1 MKWTKGM
8 LATYTKK
15 VAKVKT
21 SSKRTLTEED
31 KDPKRSVYKFLLKS
45 WKVLNPNIPLSPNWH
60 LELLSEYLEAIY
72 YGEIKKLLINIAPRS
87 LKSFTTSIAFPAWC
101 WSKSPYWR
109 FLCLSYSSQLAND
122 HSQIRRDL
130 IRTQWYKNLNPNLSL
145 KLDKDRISEYGNSA
159 QGEMIARGMDGSVTG
174 VGADCLIFDDPN
186 NPKPGAESLIQL
198 EATNKKFDDY
208 SIGRRNNPK
217 ESRVI
222 VIQQRVGV
230 RDVTGHILADLG
242 GYEHI
247 KIPTKAPVQI
257 LVEFPR
263 NRDREIVRE
272 AGSFVHPE
280 RFGEEEDNEAL
291 RTLGAQMYAARH
303 DQEPYA
309 IGGGIFTWDKT
320 YFSEP
325 PTQFHL
331 AISVDASFGSIN
343 DTASYVVVQ
352 CWLVWRPYFWLW
364 DQKRGR
370 WTFPDT
376 LSELDKAIAQWQK
389 ELGKPVSTKLIEE
402 KANGK
407 AIIQKMREKYTGIIP
422 VIPKESKKARAE
434 AIAPTYRSGNVI
446 LRKAAGYL
454 EEYKKELEAFPAS
467 PNDDQVDASTQ
478 LIKHFL
484 DQWAIID
491 QEAEEIGTIRFS

>member
-1 MKWTKGM
+1 MRITRGM
-8 LATYTKK
+8 VNSYRKK
-15 VAKVKT
+15 AARVRHFG
-21 SSKRTLTEED
+21 RTGLTEEQNQQ
-31 KDPKRSVYKFLLKS
+31 KKVLLKFLLAS
-45 WKVLNPNIPLSPNWH
+45 WNALNPYVPLSFNWH
-60 LELLSEYLEAIY
+60 LELLSEYLEAVY
-72 YGEIKKLLINIAPRS
+72 YGEILKLLINIAPRS
-87 LKSFTTSIAFPAWC
+87 LKSFTASVAFPSWV
-101 WSKSPYWR
+101 WLHQPYWN
-109 FLCLSYSSQLAND
+109 FLCLSYSSLLANN
-122 HSQIRRDL
+122 HSQLRRDL
-130 IRTQWYKNLNPNLSL
+130 IRTDFYKDLNPSLSL
-145 KLDKDRISEYGNSA
+145 KLDKDRIAEFGNNSN
-159 QGEMIARGMDGSVTG
+159 GEMIARGMDGSVTG
-174 VGADCLIFDDPN
+174 VGGDCIICDDPN
-186 NPKPGAESLIQL
+186 DPKPGAESIAEQ
-198 EATNKKFDDY
+198 ESTIKKFDDY
-208 SIGRRNNPK
+208 STTRRNNPK
-217 ESRVI
+217 ESRVV
-222 VIQQRVGV
+222 VIQQRTAV
-230 RDVTGHILADLG
+230 RDVTGHALADLG
-242 GYEHI
+242 GYEYL
-247 KIPTKAPVQI
+247 KIPTKAPVKI
-257 LVEFPR
+257 LVKFPR
-263 NRDREIVRE
+263 SDREIVRE

-343 DTASYVVVQ
+343 DTASYVVAQ

-376 LSELDKAIAQWQK
+376 LTELDKAIAQWQK

-484 DQWAIID
+484 DQWAVID